1 MKTVL
6 VFIRMTLV
14 LWLKVVMVIEVE
26 TEDLL
31 KKEEIIVVPSSMCP
45 NTPLCM
51 VL

>member
-14 LWLKVVMVIEVE
+14 FWLKVAVVIEVE

-31 KKEEIIVVPSSMCP
+31 KKEEIIVYCAFFDMS
-45 NTPLCM
+45 
-51 VL
+51 